1 MKEITITKDNGTTHR
16 LINENFFNVPDVKCD
31 LVLNDPPFG
40 VTAQQWDKVVDFKE
54 MWKWLEEAKKDKNHT
69 PILMFSSA
77 KFTPQ
82 LQVSNFKDYKYSWV
96 WKKNIATNF
105 LNSNKMPLRA
115 IESVNVFYKKL
126 PYYNP
131 QKSEGHKP
139 TNSAKGRSHGNLYH
153 GENVREYEGGD
164 TTRFPTELLEFDVV
178 KDKDRIHSNQKPIE
192 LLRYFIR
199 TYTKEGDT
207 VLDFTAGSFST
218 SIAAYLEGRN
228 SICIEMDTKQ
238 YNKSVEWVK
247 HCREDDWYKIEEA

>member
-1 MKEITITKDNGTTHR
+1 VKEITITKDNGTTHR
-16 LINENFFNVPDVKCD
+16 LINEDFFDVIDIKCD
-31 LVLNDPPFG
+31 MVLNDPPFG
-40 VTAQQWDKVVDFKE
+40 VTAQQWDKVIDFKQ
-54 MWKWLEEAKKDKNHT
+54 MWAWLEKVKSCKMHT
-69 PILMFSSA
+69 PTLMFSSA

-82 LQVSNFKDYKYSWV
+82 LQMSNFKDYKYSWV

-131 QKSEGHKP
+131 QKSHGHPP

-153 GENVREYEGGD
+153 GENVRAYEGGD

-178 KDKDRIHSNQKPIE
+178 KDKDRIHSNQKPLE

-199 TYTKEGDT
+199 TYTKKGDT
-207 VLDFTAGSFST
+207 VLDFTAGSMSL
-218 SIAAYLEGRN
+218 AVACYLEGRN
-228 SICIEMDTKQ
+228 SICIEMDSEQ
-238 YNKSVEWVK
+238 YEKSVEWVK
-247 HCREDDWYKIEEA
+247 HCSEDSWYKREE